1 MWETMVI
8 HMMLGVL
15 TTVIKNPAKK
25 AELKNIL
32 LQVRDTINEIYPGQ
46 EV

>member
-15 TTVIKNPAKK
+15 SVVVKNSAKA
-25 AELKNIL
+25 AELKNVL
-32 LQVRDTINEIYPGQ
+32 LQVRDTITEIYL
-46 EV
+46 